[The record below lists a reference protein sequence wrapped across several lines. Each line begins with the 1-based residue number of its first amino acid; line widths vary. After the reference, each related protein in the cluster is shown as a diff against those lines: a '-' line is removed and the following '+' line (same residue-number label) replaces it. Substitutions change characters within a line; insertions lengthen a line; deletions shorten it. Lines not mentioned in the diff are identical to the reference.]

1 MRGSAFIIAL
11 PARYG
16 SARPEFRNL
25 PQRSSFGRIS
35 WRCQKVRAELDTA
48 LPDGAS
54 RVIVHLV
61 SGEVLSETVVA
72 ARGSLADPLSDL
84 DLETK
89 LRDGLRLGGSAW
101 NADTIIADVWRL
113 DQLADVSNLMN
124 SHDGTA
130 TQRSTVSTP
139 VRTTCGKD

>member
-1 MRGSAFIIAL
+1 MT
-11 PARYG
+11 P
-16 SARPEFRNL
+16 P
-25 PQRSSFGRIS
+25 
-35 WRCQKVRAELDTA
+35 

-61 SGEVLSETVVA
+61 SGEALSETVMA
-72 ARGSLADPLSDL
+72 ARGSLADPLSDF
-84 DLETK
+84 DIETK
-89 LRDGLRLGGSAW
+89 LRDGLRLGESAW

-130 TQRSTVSTP
+130 TQRNTVSTP